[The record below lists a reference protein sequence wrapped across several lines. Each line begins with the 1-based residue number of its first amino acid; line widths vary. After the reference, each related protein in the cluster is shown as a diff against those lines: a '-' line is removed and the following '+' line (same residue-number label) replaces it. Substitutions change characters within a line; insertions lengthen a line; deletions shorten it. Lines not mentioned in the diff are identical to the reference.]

1 MTTCKTCG
9 TPYNIGDWPICG
21 GDPSQHAVPSGSFRP
36 GDAQTF
42 SPVVVFKD
50 RNGQLSYPGSNKDQT
65 PNGYERV
72 EINTTRGVRQLQKR
86 MDTELKI
93 EHEMVDMVEE
103 NAINK
108 FRKTRR
114 ERLREKM
121 KKMTPQGRQF
131 AELAMKKTDEKPKKS
146 FRPASYI
153 ESFEYDKSNRE
164 AHNDAVTG
172 WKDRA

>member
-1 MTTCKTCG
+1 M
-9 TPYNIGDWPICG
+9 CG
-21 GDPSQHAVPSGSFRP
+21 GDPSQHATPSGSFRP

-50 RNGQLSYPGSNKDQT
+50 RKGNLSYPGSNRDRT
-65 PNGYERV
+65 PDGYERV
-72 EINTTRGVRQLQKR
+72 EINTTRGVRQLQKQ

-93 EHEMVDMVEE
+93 EREMVDMVEE
-103 NAINK
+103 RSVNG
-108 FRKTRR
+108 FRKKRR
-114 ERLREKM
+114 ERLREQM

-131 AELAMKKTDEKPKKS
+131 AELAMKKTDEKPKRRFK
-146 FRPASYI
+146 PASYV
-153 ESFEYDKSNRE
+153 ESFEYDKSNRA